1 VEEEMDMLNRLFLI
15 MLILLLT
22 ACSAKEPMIG
32 VQTLTNDDGS
42 KAVVK
47 MHYFASKEDALDF
60 YHKKGIIDYVLMVHP
75 DKEEKSLYEK
85 IDAKEEDGQKSVEFS
100 QNGNHAE
107 DLAFE
112 FLYEELGLGIKCA
125 FDGKNCK

>member
-1 VEEEMDMLNRLFLI
+1 MDMLNRLFLI
-15 MLILLLT
+15 MLILVLT

-32 VQTLTNDDGS
+32 VQTLTNDVGS

-100 QNGNHAE
+100 QENGNHAE

-112 FLYEELGLGIKCA
+112 FLYEELGLGIECA